1 VESPSRAA
9 ADPDQRK
16 LADLGTLTLR
26 YAFPAAVA
34 VVAIGVGL
42 RFFTTSAAWLDEAI
56 SINISKLPISKI
68 PGALRHDGAPPLY
81 YVVLHFWMRLFGTGD
96 VAVRALSGVAS
107 VITLPFAFVAGKR
120 LAGRAGGW
128 SALVLLASSPFAL
141 SYATSARMYSLM
153 ILWSLLLFLALA
165 RALEESSRGRLIAVG
180 VLTALILYTH
190 YWGLYFVIVAGLWL
204 LYQGLGLPKS
214 GINGLRPRAL
224 KSLRN
229 GGLDRAQIGHL
240 RALAAM
246 FTGSLAFLPWVPS
259 FVFQTLHTGTPWSNP
274 AGPADILGV
283 LGEYSGGGAWGT
295 ALGLT
300 LFTLLLLGLFG
311 RSIDGRQVLVQLHMR
326 RRSKPLAF
334 AFFGTLVFAVL
345 CGVIAQAAF
354 VGRYTAV
361 VFPFFILMIGVGAT
375 VFADRRVLAV
385 VLAWACLCGMVVGID
400 SNTSPRTEAV
410 RVAAVINQVASPGD
424 LVVYCPDQLG
434 PDASRLIHVPVQQAT
449 FPRET
454 LPDRVNWVD
463 YRKVIEQTNAQQFAS
478 DMIARA
484 AGHDLWFVWR
494 DGYPGLDGKCGR
506 VFTWLQDLRSNGQEL
521 VQNQPG
527 TYYEHEALTRFPV

>member
-1 VESPSRAA
+1 MESPSRAA
-9 ADPDQRK
+9 AEVEQRRP
-16 LADLGTLTLR
+16 ADFGALVHR
-26 YAFPAAVA
+26 YAVPVAVI
-34 VVAIGVGL
+34 VVAIGIGL

-56 SINISKLPISKI
+56 SINISKLPISQI

-81 YVVLHFWMRLFGTGD
+81 YFLLHFWMRLFGSGD
-96 VAVRALSGVAS
+96 VSVRALSGVAS
-107 VITLPFAFVAGKR
+107 VITLPFAFIAGKR
-120 LAGRAGGW
+120 LAGRAGAW
-128 SALVLLASSPFAL
+128 SALLLMASSPFAL
-141 SYATSARMYSLM
+141 TYATSARMYSLM

-165 RALEESSRGRLIAVG
+165 RSLEVPNRSRLIAVG
-180 VLTALILYTH
+180 VTTALVIYTH
-190 YWGLYFVIVAGLWL
+190 YWGLYFIIVVGLWL
-204 LYQGLGLPKS
+204 LYQGLGLPER
-214 GINGLRPRAL
+214 GWRGLRPRAL

-229 GGLDRAQIGHL
+229 GGLNPSQSNHL
-240 RALAAM
+240 LSLAAM
-246 FTGSLAFLPWVPS
+246 FVGSLTFLPWLPS
-259 FVFQTLHTGTPWSNP
+259 FIFQTLHTGTPWSNA

-300 LFTLLLLGLFG
+300 LFTLLLLGMFG
-311 RSIDGRQVLVQLHMR
+311 RSIDGRHMLVELHMR
-326 RRSKPLAF
+326 RRVKPLAF
-334 AFFGTLVFAVL
+334 VFFGTLVVAVL
-345 CGVIAQAAF
+345 CGVVAQAAF

-361 VFPFFILMIGVGAT
+361 VFPLFILIIAVGAT
-375 VFADRRVLAV
+375 VFADRRALAL
-385 VLAWACLCGMVVGID
+385 VLAWTCLCGMVVGID

-410 RVAAVINQVASPGD
+410 KVAAVINQVASPGD

-463 YRKVIEQTNAQQFAS
+463 YRKVIEQTNAQQFAA

-521 VQNQPG
+521 VHNQPG